1 MFAGGF
7 STLASPL
14 TKLMQKAVKFQWS
27 DTYARVEVKIDY
39 YTGVDLTGRDVWVCG
54 KANVVGDALCRKSI
68 GSLAHLEEYQ
78 RPLAEEVHWLAS
90 LGVCLA
96 NSSEGGVI
104 VQNRA
109 QSSLVVEVK
118 EKQYD
123 DPLLVKLNE
132 GIHKHKIMSFSLG
145 SNDGTLRERIMTEA
159 HNSKYSVHPGCKQM
173 YHDLNEVYWWIDMKR
188 DVAEFV
194 ARCPNYQQVKAE
206 YQRSG
211 GLAQNIEIPI

>member
-123 DPLLVKLNE
+123 DPL
-132 GIHKHKIMSFSLG
+132 
-145 SNDGTLRERIMTEA
+145 ERIMTEA